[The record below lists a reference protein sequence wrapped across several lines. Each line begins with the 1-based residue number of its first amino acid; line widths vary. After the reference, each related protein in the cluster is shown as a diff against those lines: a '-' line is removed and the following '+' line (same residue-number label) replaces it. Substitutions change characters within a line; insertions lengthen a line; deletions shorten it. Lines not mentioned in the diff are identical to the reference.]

1 MASASVTSPEVSN
14 RWLKADAGEFRA
26 KFNRASFQIT
36 HLLSSHP
43 LFQLTELMGLAKR
56 TSETRPGHFYYD
68 AGQVRVNQRWDEIP
82 KSGFSVDEVLRRIEE
97 CGAWIVLKRAQED
110 PAYRVLLDH
119 GLAELAELTGRDLK
133 PLIKQKDII
142 IFITSPKRITTY
154 HMDRECNWILQIHG
168 TKTLHV
174 FDQKDREV
182 LPEAEIERF
191 WAVDNN
197 APVYKPELQHL
208 AISYKLAPG
217 VGVHVPVNA
226 PHWVENDDNVSVT
239 LSVNFQFRDS
249 LRANVYRANYFL
261 RRLGFKPSP
270 PGAGTIRDATKNAV
284 MAGGVRLR
292 RLLQRESCPW

>member
-1 MASASVTSPEVSN
+1 MASAPVASPEVSN
-14 RWLKADAGEFRA
+14 RWIQADAGEFQS
-26 KFNRASFQIT
+26 KFNRASFQIM

-56 TSETRPGHFYYD
+56 TAETRPRHFYYD

-119 GLAELAELTGRDLK
+119 GLAELAELTGQDLE

-154 HMDRECNWILQIHG
+154 HIDRECNWILQIHG

-182 LPEAEIERF
+182 LPEVEIERF

-197 APVYKPELQHL
+197 APVYKPKLQHR

-239 LSVNFQFRDS
+239 LSVNFQFKDS

-270 PGAGTIRDATKNAV
+270 PGASTIRDTTKNAI

>member
-1 MASASVTSPEVSN
+1 MASAPVASPEVSN
-14 RWLKADAGEFRA
+14 RWIQADAGEFRA
-26 KFNRASFQIT
+26 KFDRASFQIT
-36 HLLSSHP
+36 HLLSRHP

-56 TSETRPGHFYYD
+56 TAETRPGHFYYD

-119 GLAELAELTGRDLK
+119 GLAELAELTGQDLE

-154 HMDRECNWILQIHG
+154 HIDRECNWILQIHG

-197 APVYKPELQHL
+197 APVYKPKLQHR

-239 LSVNFQFRDS
+239 LSVNFQFKDS

-261 RRLGFKPSP
+261 RRLGFKPSA
-270 PGAGTIRDATKNAV
+270 PGASTIRDATKNAI